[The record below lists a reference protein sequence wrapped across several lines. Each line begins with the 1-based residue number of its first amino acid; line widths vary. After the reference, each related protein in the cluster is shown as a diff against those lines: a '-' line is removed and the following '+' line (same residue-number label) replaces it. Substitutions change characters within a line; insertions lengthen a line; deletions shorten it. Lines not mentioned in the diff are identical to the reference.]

1 MEALETT
8 RWQRVHVRV
17 FFQLQMFE
25 KNFSLSRTT
34 RRQFCRGSLNS
45 LAAVCNCTVLKRRR
59 LDREMGSHDKSDTK
73 YIRY

>member
-25 KNFSLSRTT
+25 KELFAFQNHTT
-34 RRQFCRGSLNS
+34 TILQGVTKFTCRCL
-45 LAAVCNCTVLKRRR
+45 
-59 LDREMGSHDKSDTK
+59 
-73 YIRY
+73 